1 MFYNENLIY
10 LSNGIPSIIIRKQI
24 SYKVS
29 KAVEI

>member
-1 MFYNENLIY
+1 MFHNENFTY
-10 LSNGIPSIIIRKQI
+10 LFNEISSIIIRKKI